1 MVNNK
6 NVNGLLGYDNS
17 RHKKIKD
24 SLYKSF
30 DESYSPMLS
39 NDEREK
45 MLGEMNDLK
54 ASLSGGIENVM
65 APLSLSDE
73 EREREYRAAAR
84 DFLVPEDNELRR
96 RRQWVLSPRTTSEL
110 AGSVYDNS
118 VKGIFGEERA
128 AAEADAAEQYRK
140 YATVPG
146 ANPFTALGAM
156 HNASDAQKVIGRTM
170 QRAAGNGV
178 DSLTTAYANYA
189 RISPADYNKHAVEPR
204 LRDMMMEEYIAE
216 ATPKS
221 SAEYIARSAW
231 DNSLT
236 GKMSS
241 LAMQGYSQSGTHDKI
256 NRAGLEAYN
265 AGRLENL
272 AAGIGS
278 LLVDAPA
285 FAGLG
290 AGASSAVKF
299 ATPKVT
305 KGLSRV
311 LLAKYA
317 PKGMTAAQAEKL
329 VEKAFVSNL
338 SGKIAQSSAAQG
350 LTLGGYDA
358 ANSVTEDLL
367 YNDGIDIGKAVDSF
381 AHGAATGALLGVVG
395 TPLKEAARGLTG
407 GRKLAAGAG
416 ILSAESGVF
425 TMGTEFEKARAGVEI
440 APLDILYDF
449 GESAATLAAMRLSHW
464 RPKNSNKKLDVT
476 GRLRRELQ
484 FTAPERAEI
493 RNAGLNPTEFIK
505 SIENSL
511 NGEGGNDHVKRA
523 INHYV
528 KLVGDDRLSLATRA
542 KLLYLFEDKIPAA
555 SPAAVEYKVNSSA
568 NGMSDVTLYD
578 KHGNRIMTS
587 LFSNADDLND
597 YISRERGTWRRNR
610 IAGLEETLLGKHDSE
625 SFYRQMGQISRTTG
639 IGVDKLARMLYK
651 QANNM
656 PLKVD
661 EKIVLDAVNRH
672 TTYGDKNVGIM
683 LHDIRRGVENRFGLP
698 EGALLSAIER
708 GSNDCTTRENRALD
722 QYVDIMQQEVDAI
735 KNGTNEARRRKI
747 QERSA
752 RYPYYEEWSNSDIKA
767 DEAKAY
773 SNLFAQRSDAP
784 LLESG
789 HIAVPQEWSQPYA
802 WSYLGRKNSVAD
814 MERYRRYADKMA
826 RRLGFNV
833 NFIHDE
839 RELPLTANSGEYNK
853 MLKSQ
858 GWVDGS
864 TGEVYVNLPNVSN
877 MVDLE
882 RTMLHEVVGHGGL
895 SKLFGEYLYDFYDD
909 VYSKADN
916 ELRGRIHAVKRMNK
930 LTSSYDAIEEYLAM
944 IAEKSHPTTGER
956 NLLNR
961 FKGYIGN
968 LLQRNN
974 ILTGKNSTVSKADL
988 EALMNRHYAAML
1000 NRTAPD
1006 SYRSEV
1012 FGAFPSA
1019 TRGGNYYDAE
1029 NYYDYLQQKYGGE
1042 NALRDTPRFLMKDR
1056 RERMVNARGD
1066 HERRKNRNTYRF
1078 IGEKGAYNMSKA
1090 GGGDSYDKLALAKEM
1105 ETLKYGANSI
1115 WEKTGWEKGA
1125 DGEWRFEIPYDKIQ
1139 VKDGIYQSFSRV
1151 NPERARRY
1159 KELVSTNIWKLSVD
1173 DIKELAALQKES
1185 DLYTRNL
1192 KLKDVVTDRALFSA
1206 YPELKNIPVKYV
1218 TDINEKSYYDA
1229 KSQTLF
1235 IDKQA
1240 SASPENM
1247 RGEIVKSLQQM
1258 IQHYEGFSRAISLYK
1273 ADTEN
1278 RFAEEYNLAMKEI
1291 EAIAQLKKKE
1301 RNPLLREALVSE
1313 FRKKY
1318 NTTPDDFHQAYPS
1331 LNEYIVGRIY
1341 NGKNTLAGNME
1352 LNNVLKR
1359 SKLTPEIRAAFP
1371 GSLTAGFD
1379 NENVVPLKSVKELK
1393 KHLQG
1398 PLDIIYKNLEK
1409 MYPDNAFDKNIKGV
1423 ALGSEQQNPTG
1434 SYEGRLYNEWL
1445 DRSKKGD
1452 PEHVIEENKDV
1463 IDEVNKAIEIDKNR
1477 DEDVEYYDYDE
1488 DPIEL
1493 GRLDENSV
1501 EDEKYWR
1508 NYFDSYLNGEVDVN
1522 EKVPPQRDVPVAEED
1537 FRIEHPNV
1545 RIRQSE
1551 IEKVLD
1557 EYKDNPDV
1565 QAVLHIMG
1573 EARSE
1578 DGAIDLEKLKQ
1589 TENLDDV
1596 FKRFFDSGFM
1606 GRMVEAEH
1614 NEMRKHYPLSIFNGR
1629 MNAQQYEKK
1638 IKELMAENDINPDDL
1653 STQLPGRM
1661 ERFRKALS
1669 DFHARESRRSDMNY
1683 DAYTVDADWLGH
1695 SYDGKNS
1702 AVDEKYWSTLYV
1714 PIGEWEKN
1722 FETLLL
1728 EYEKNKKNNKAW
1740 QKLQEILDEDG
1751 EVDADKIDDSP
1762 EWDIFDEHVENDP
1775 FMKRLTEELKKKKK

>member
-1 MVNNK
+1 MVNNEK
-6 NVNGLLGYDNS
+6 VNGLLGYENS

-30 DESYSPMLS
+30 DESYSPVLT

-45 MLGEMNDLK
+45 MWGEMNDLK
-54 ASLSGGIENVM
+54 SSLSSEIENVT

-96 RRQWVLSPRTTSEL
+96 RRQWTLSPRTTSEL
-110 AGSVYDNS
+110 AGSVYDSS

-156 HNASDAQKVIGRTM
+156 RGAGDAQKVIDRTM

-189 RISPADYNKHAVEPR
+189 RLSPADYNKHAVEPR
-204 LRDMMMEEYIAE
+204 LREMMMGEYIAE

-256 NRAGLEAYN
+256 NRAGLEAYD
-265 AGRLENL
+265 ASRLENL

-407 GRKLAAGAG
+407 GRKFAADAG

-425 TMGTEFEKARAGVEI
+425 TLGTEFEKARSGVEI
-440 APLDILYDF
+440 TPLDVLYDF

-476 GRLRRELQ
+476 GHLRRELQ

-505 SIENSL
+505 SIENSF
-511 NGEGGNDHVKRA
+511 NGEGGNEHVKRA

-555 SPAAVEYKVNSSA
+555 SPVAVEYKVNRAA

-578 KHGNRIMTS
+578 KHGNRIMTNF
-587 LFSNADDLND
+587 FSNADDLND

-625 SFYRQMGQISRTTG
+625 SFYRQMGQISRATG

-708 GSNDCTTRENRALD
+708 GSNDCSTRENRALD
-722 QYVDIMQQEVDAI
+722 LYVDIMQQEVDAI
-735 KNGTNEARRRKI
+735 KNGTNEARRKKI
-747 QERSA
+747 QEKGA
-752 RYPYYEEWSNSDIKA
+752 LYPYYEEWSNSDIKA
-767 DEAKAY
+767 DEARAY
-773 SNLFAQRSDAP
+773 SNLFAQGSDVP

-802 WSYLGRKNSVAD
+802 WSYLGRKNSTAD
-814 MERYRRYADKMA
+814 IERYRQYGEKVA
-826 RRLGFNV
+826 RRLGFKV
-833 NFIHDE
+833 KFIHDE
-839 RELPLTANSGEYNK
+839 RELPITANSKEYNE
-853 MLKSQ
+853 MVTSP
-858 GWVDGS
+858 GWYNRS
-864 TGEVYVNLPNVSN
+864 TDEVFVNLPNVSN
-877 MVDLE
+877 MADLE
-882 RTMLHEVVGHGGL
+882 RTMLHEIVGHGGF
-895 SKLFGEYLYDFYDD
+895 SRLFGEYLYDFYDD
-909 VYSKADN
+909 VYSKADK
-916 ELRGRIHAVKRMNK
+916 ELRGRIHAVKRANK
-930 LTSSYDAIEEYLAM
+930 LTSSYDAVDEYLAM
-944 IAEKSHPTTGER
+944 IAEKSHHTTEER

-961 FKGYIGN
+961 FKSYIGN

-974 ILTGKNSTVSKADL
+974 ILTGKNSTISQADL
-988 EALMNRHYAAML
+988 EALMKRHYAAML

-1006 SYRSEV
+1006 SYRGKV

-1019 TRGGNYYDAE
+1019 TRVGNYYDAE
-1029 NYYDYLQQKYGGE
+1029 GYFDYLQQKYSDKE
-1042 NALRDTPRFLMKDR
+1042 ALRDTPRFLMKDR
-1056 RERMVNARGD
+1056 RERMLNARAD
-1066 HERRKNRNTYRF
+1066 QERRKNRNSYRF
-1078 IGEKGAYNMSKA
+1078 IGEKGAYNMSKN
-1090 GGGDSYDKLALAKEM
+1090 GSDSFEKLALAKEM
-1105 ETLKYGANSI
+1105 ETLKYDANSI
-1115 WEKTGWEKGA
+1115 WERTGWEKGA

-1139 VKDGIYQSFSRV
+1139 VKDGIYQSFNRV
-1151 NPERARRY
+1151 NPARARRY
-1159 KELVSTNIWKLSVD
+1159 KELASANYWKLSAD

-1185 DLYTRNL
+1185 DIYTHGLR
-1192 KLKDVVTDRALFSA
+1192 LKDVVTDRALFSA

-1240 SASPENM
+1240 SASPEKM

-1278 RFAEEYNLAMKEI
+1278 RFAEEFSQALREI
-1291 EAIAQLKKKE
+1291 EVIAQLKKKE
-1301 RNPLLREALVSE
+1301 RNPSLREALVNE

-1318 NTTPDDFHQAYPS
+1318 NTTPDDFRHNYPS
-1331 LNEYIVGRIY
+1331 LNEYIVWRIY
-1341 NGKNTLAGNME
+1341 KGKNSLAGNME
-1352 LNNVLKR
+1352 LNNVQKR
-1359 SKLTPEIRAAFP
+1359 STLPPEIRAAFP
-1371 GSLTAGFD
+1371 GSITAAFD
-1379 NENVVPLKSVKELK
+1379 NEDVVPLKSVKELK

-1398 PLDIIYKNLEK
+1398 PLDIIYRNLEK
-1409 MYPDNAFDKNIKGV
+1409 MYPDNEFDKNTKGFTG
-1423 ALGSEQQNPTG
+1423 GSELQNPTG

-1445 DRSKKGD
+1445 NRSKNG
-1452 PEHVIEENKDV
+1452 EEVIEENKDV
-1463 IDEVNKAIEIDKNR
+1463 IEEVNKIVENEKKR
-1477 DEDVEYYDYDE
+1477 DEDVEYFDYDE
-1488 DPIEL
+1488 EPENL
-1493 GRLDENSV
+1493 GHLDENSV

-1522 EKVPPQRDVPVAEED
+1522 EKVPLQTNVPEVTEED
-1537 FRIEHPNV
+1537 FRIEHPDL
-1545 RIRQSE
+1545 RRRKSE
-1551 IEKVLD
+1551 TEKVFD
-1557 EYKDNPDV
+1557 KFKDNPDV
-1565 QAVLHIMG
+1565 QAVLRIID
-1573 EARSE
+1573 EARGD
-1578 DGAIDLEKLKQ
+1578 DGALDFEKLKN
-1589 TENLDDV
+1589 TENLNEILE
-1596 FKRFFDSGFM
+1596 RFFDTGFM
-1606 GRMVEAEH
+1606 GRMAEAEE
-1614 NEMRKHYPLSIFNGR
+1614 NETRSKHPLGLFNGR
-1629 MNAQQYEKK
+1629 MTAKEYEKK
-1638 IKELMAENDINPDDL
+1638 VKELMAENEIDPNDL
-1653 STQLPGRM
+1653 STHLPYRM
-1661 ERFRKALS
+1661 ERFGEALN
-1669 DFHARESRRSDMNY
+1669 DFHARENRRSNMNY
-1683 DAYTVDADWLGH
+1683 DAYTVDADWLNH
-1695 SYDGKNS
+1695 NFDGKNK
-1702 AVDEKYWSTLYV
+1702 AVDEKYWSTFYV
-1714 PIGEWEKN
+1714 PVGEWQKI
-1722 FETLLL
+1722 FDDLLF
-1728 EYEKNKKNNKAW
+1728 EYEKNKKNSNAW
-1740 QKLQEILDEDG
+1740 KKMQEILDEEG
-1751 EVDADKIDDSP
+1751 EVDAEKINDSP
-1762 EWDIFDEHVENDP
+1762 EWDVLDEHIENDP